1 MHNILNLSTNKTL
14 FAVLMA
20 ITPAIF
26 AAMLWGSDSIAAAA
40 AVAVAYAS
48 VIVGEKVGD

>member
-1 MHNILNLSTNKTL
+1 MNKILNISTNNTL
-14 FAVLMA
+14 FVILMGL
-20 ITPAIF
+20 TPAVF
-26 AAMLWGSDSIAAAA
+26 AAMLMGSESIAAAA

>member
-1 MHNILNLSTNKTL
+1 MHNILNLASNNTL
-14 FAVLMA
+14 FVTLLAL
-20 ITPAIF
+20 TPAVF
-26 AAMLWGSDSIAAAA
+26 AGMFVGSDSIAAAA